1 MLLRTACAL
10 VASTRASSST
20 NNTSTEEDFI
30 ISKAKRQE
38 LRKIIKA
45 STIVLRKGKI
55 KKAAVLYVL
64 LIDKEKK
71 IF

>member
-1 MLLRTACAL
+1 MLLRTARTLAT
-10 VASTRASSST
+10 STRASPST
-20 NNTSTEEDFI
+20 DNTSTEEDFI

-38 LRKIIKA
+38 LHKIIKA
-45 STIVLRKGKI
+45 SITVLRKGKI
-55 KKAAVLYVL
+55 KKAVVLYVL